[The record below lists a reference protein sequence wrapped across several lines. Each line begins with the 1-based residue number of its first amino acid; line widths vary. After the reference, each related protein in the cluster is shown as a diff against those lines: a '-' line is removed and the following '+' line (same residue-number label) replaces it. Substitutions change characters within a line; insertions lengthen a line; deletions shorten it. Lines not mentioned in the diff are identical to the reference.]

1 MPISAF
7 LFLRLLS
14 HLLLSSPPFTL
25 HSSSSPLP
33 ISSLLSHTHNFISSF
48 THRFIYSSNHCPP
61 SINRDLLDSCVLNT
75 YPTIKVFEELVQ
87 PTCVLYVSI
96 NRFLL
101 SQCITHISSRCIRCL
116 HSRITLRFLWYSG
129 TTRSL
134 FLTLSYEACLQ
145 VCQQLALHLLF
156 TLFHPCTLASHSL
169 SLTLFRPWSRCNIM
183 YSFIQEAIRA
193 RYRLSTTQV
202 TPQHTSMLNNCTP
215 PSPFHYSF
223 SLFLLLFLSL

>member
-1 MPISAF
+1 MRTKHIS
-7 LFLRLLS
+7 
-14 HLLLSSPPFTL
+14 
-25 HSSSSPLP
+25 
-33 ISSLLSHTHNFISSF
+33 
-48 THRFIYSSNHCPP
+48 Y
-61 SINRDLLDSCVLNT
+61 
-75 YPTIKVFEELVQ
+75 YQGVFEELVQ

-169 SLTLFRPWSRCNIM
+169 SLTLFRPWSRCNII